1 MPLKQA
7 KHTYGD
13 PRRFETN
20 APGYCSFFKLFI
32 IIWSFTIFSI
42 FLFFSFVCQ
51 PMALPFVLSV

>member
-20 APGYCSFFKLFI
+20 APGYCSFFQLFNI
-32 IIWSFTIFSI
+32 I
-42 FLFFSFVCQ
+42 
-51 PMALPFVLSV
+51 